1 MQISK
6 GADESHPGCSLVN
19 NANLMQLNCHPTKMP
34 QVPTYNFAQ
43 EKKMSYK
50 ARKSQPTQQE
60 TVATLPDMQD
70 TQSFLNYTNIKIH

>member
-1 MQISK
+1 
-6 GADESHPGCSLVN
+6 
-19 NANLMQLNCHPTKMP
+19 MP